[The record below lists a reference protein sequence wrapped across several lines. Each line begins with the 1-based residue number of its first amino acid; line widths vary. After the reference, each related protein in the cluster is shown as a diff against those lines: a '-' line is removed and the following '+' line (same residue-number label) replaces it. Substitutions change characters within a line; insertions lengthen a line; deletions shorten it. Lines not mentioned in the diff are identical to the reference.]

1 MILIFFLIYT
11 APSIVVYNYA
21 YFLMQP
27 KYLCTYP
34 DLTVKTCSVE
44 EMCEMQNQVSSR
56 EEYIKEVDWSASES
70 LSNWIYRLNL
80 ECSETYK
87 IGLFGTF
94 EFCGQ
99 FFACFIFPPL
109 SDIYGRRLFTYIGLI
124 MQTVVFIGLFMFQ
137 HYQYFYTLIFVLG
150 NSVIIRY
157 LIVYAHLM
165 EFVASK

>member
-1 MILIFFLIYT
+1 MQENKAKSTEDAKSSLQPLEIEEAKVYLIPQTIPSKEVTIDDIVRAIPFGRFQILMIIIFFLIYT

-56 EEYIKEVDWSASES
+56 EEYIKEVDWSAPES

-94 EFCGQ
+94 EFCG
-99 FFACFIFPPL
+99 
-109 SDIYGRRLFTYIGLI
+109 
-124 MQTVVFIGLFMFQ
+124 
-137 HYQYFYTLIFVLG
+137 
-150 NSVIIRY
+150 
-157 LIVYAHLM
+157 
-165 EFVASK
+165 